1 VKVEHVQDAAGMTQW
16 HAVSAASWSHD
27 HVGLPADPVEER
39 LPALDP
45 AVPHGGER
53 QEFLLGLA
61 DDEPVAVAEV
71 ALPTVD
77 NLKSASIRVQVRP
90 DRRRKG
96 YGAAMLD
103 AALSHVTDAGR
114 TRVFFEVPSSY
125 PTGEPA
131 AGPVLRSVGARPV
144 LKEVRRLADLAE
156 RPAVDVP
163 VADGYRVVQWV
174 DHAPDELV
182 DGLAVCC
189 ARMSTDAPQEDME
202 WEPEVWDGARY
213 REKEAAAI
221 ARGRIRYAAAAVH
234 VDSGRVAAMTDIGV
248 SRHNPEVGY
257 QWDTIVLTEHRGHG
271 LGLAMK
277 ARNHD
282 LLVESSPETRW
293 LNTWNAEVNTHMI
306 AINERLGYR
315 PVEYWTEW
323 QLDR

>member
-1 VKVEHVQDAAGMTQW
+1 MKVELVRDVVQLGQW
-16 HAVSAASWSHD
+16 QAISAASWDHD

-39 LPALDP
+39 IPALDP
-45 AVPHGGER
+45 AAPHGGER
-53 QEFLLGLA
+53 QEFLIGLV
-61 DDEPVAVAEV
+61 DEQPVAVAEV
-71 ALPTVD
+71 GLPTVD
-77 NLKSASIRVQVRP
+77 NLRSASVRVQVHP
-90 DRRRKG
+90 DVRRRG
-96 YGAAMLD
+96 HGTAMLES
-103 AALSHVTDAGR
+103 ALAHVTDAGR
-114 TRVFFEVPSSY
+114 SRVFFEVPSSY

-131 AGPVLRSVGARPV
+131 AGPLLRSVGARPV
-144 LKEVRRLADLAE
+144 LKEVRRLADLTN
-156 RPAVDVP
+156 RPTLAAP
-163 VADGYRVVQWV
+163 VADGYRIVQWV

-213 REKEAAAI
+213 REKEQAAI
-221 ARGRIRYAAAAVH
+221 ARSRVRYAAAAVH
-234 VDSGRVAAMTDIGV
+234 VDSGQVVAMTDIGV
-248 SRHNPEVGY
+248 SRHVPEVGY

-282 LLVESSPETRW
+282 LLVESSPQTRW
-293 LNTWNAEVNTHMI
+293 LNTWNAEVNDHMI